1 MKTFYIIFTFCMG
14 LFAGYVLFNK
24 ENQTLKPPLEPFET
38 IATKAA
44 AIDQSKDSAFEK
56 LKRHNDFLQGQLAI
70 VNTKLK
76 QNKSSL
82 DSERL
87 KLSQIQKAITE
98 DTLCRAN
105 QLKDSLNQSICG
117 IHAVTD
123 SMVSDYE
130 YKILITE
137 SKCAVRDSEIIICNK
152 AYSGLKDLLKEQA
165 MREQQL
171 TESLNEALKQQRKKR
186 LQNRFLTGGMLFVS
200 GLATSFIIYSK
211 Q

>member
-24 ENQTLKPPLEPFET
+24 ENQTLKPPLENYEAIT
-38 IATKAA
+38 AKSE
-44 AIDQSKDSAFEK
+44 AIDKSKDSAVES

-82 DSERL
+82 YSERL

-105 QLKDSLNQSICG
+105 QLKGSLNQSISD
-117 IHAVTD
+117 IHVATD
-123 SMVSDYE
+123 SLVSDYE
-130 YKILITE
+130 YKINLTE
-137 SKCAVRDSEIIICNK
+137 AKCAVRDSEIVICNK
-152 AYSGLKDLLKEQA
+152 AYSALKDLVKEQS

-186 LQNRFLTGGMLFVS
+186 LQNRFLTGGMLFVT

>member
-24 ENQTLKPPLEPFET
+24 ETLNLKPPLEHYEA
-38 IATKAA
+38 IAYKAT

-56 LKRHNDFLQGQLAI
+56 LKRQNDFLQGQLAL
-70 VNTKLK
+70 VNVKLK
-76 QNKSSL
+76 QNKNSL
-82 DSERL
+82 YSERK
-87 KLSQIQKAITE
+87 KLSQIQEAVST
-98 DTLCRAN
+98 DSLCESKH
-105 QLKDSLNQSICG
+105 LKDSLSQSIRKL
-117 IHAVTD
+117 HSVTD
-123 SMVSDYE
+123 SLMSDYE
-130 YKILITE
+130 YKNLITE
-137 SKCAVRDSEIIICNK
+137 TKCAVRDSEIVICNK
-152 AYSGLKDLLKEQA
+152 AYSGLKDLVKEQA

-186 LQNRFLTGGMLFVS
+186 LQNRFLTGGMLFVT

>member
-24 ENQTLKPPLEPFET
+24 ENQNLEPPLEHIET
-38 IATKAA
+38 IATKSE
-44 AIDQSKDSAFEK
+44 AIDKSKDSAIEK
-56 LKRHNDFLQGQLAI
+56 LKQQNNFLQGQLAI
-70 VNTKLK
+70 VNGKLK
-76 QNKSSL
+76 QKKSSL
-82 DSERL
+82 YSERK
-87 KLSQIQKAITE
+87 KLSQIQQIISE
-98 DTLCRAN
+98 DTLCKDKVRT
-105 QLKDSLNQSICG
+105 DSLNQSISN

-123 SMVSDYE
+123 SLVSDYE
-130 YKILITE
+130 YKIKLTE
-137 SKCAVRDSEIIICNK
+137 AKCAIRDSEIVICNI
-152 AYSGLKDLLKEQA
+152 AYSRLKDLVKEQA

-186 LQNRFLTGGMLFVS
+186 LQNRFLTGGMLFVT

>member
-1 MKTFYIIFTFCMG
+1 MKTFYVIFTFCMG

-24 ENQTLKPPLEPFET
+24 ETLNLKPPLEHYEA
-38 IATKAA
+38 IAYKAT

-70 VNTKLK
+70 VNGKLK

-82 DSERL
+82 YSERK
-87 KLSQIQKAITE
+87 KLLQIQQAISADSLCE
-98 DTLCRAN
+98 DKH
-105 QLKDSLNQSICG
+105 LKDSLNESLSN
-117 IHAVTD
+117 IHAITD
-123 SMVSDYE
+123 SLVSDYE
-130 YKILITE
+130 YKILTTE
-137 SKCAVRDSEIIICNK
+137 NKCAVRDSEIVICNK

-186 LQNRFLTGGMLFVS
+186 LQNRFLAGGMLFVT

>member
-24 ENQTLKPPLEPFET
+24 ETQTLKPPLEPFET

-82 DSERL
+82 YSERL
-87 KLSQIQKAITE
+87 KLSQIQEAVST
-98 DTLCRAN
+98 DSLCESEH
-105 QLKDSLNQSICG
+105 LKDSLNQSISS

-186 LQNRFLTGGMLFVS
+186 LQNRFLTGGMLFVT

>member
-24 ENQTLKPPLEPFET
+24 ENQTFKPPLEPFET

-44 AIDQSKDSAFEK
+44 AIGQSKDSAFEK

-70 VNTKLK
+70 VSVKLK

-82 DSERL
+82 YSERK
-87 KLSQIQKAITE
+87 KLSQIQEAISA
-98 DTLCRAN
+98 DTICNNKILT
-105 QLKDSLNQSICG
+105 DSLNQSISS
-117 IHAVTD
+117 IHSVTD
-123 SMVSDYE
+123 SLVSDYE
-130 YKILITE
+130 YKILIGET
-137 SKCAVRDSEIIICNK
+137 KCAVRDSEIVICNK
-152 AYSGLKDLLKEQA
+152 AYSGLKDLVKEQA

-171 TESLNEALKQQRKKR
+171 TESLNEALKQQRRKR
-186 LQNRFLTGGMLFVS
+186 LQSRFLTAGMLFVT
-200 GLATSFIIYSK
+200 GLATSFIIDSK

>member
-1 MKTFYIIFTFCMG
+1 MKTFYVIFTFCMG

-24 ENQTLKPPLEPFET
+24 ETQTLKPPLETFET

-44 AIDQSKDSAFEK
+44 AIYQSKDSAFEK
-56 LKRHNDFLQGQLAI
+56 LKRHNDFLQGQLTI
-70 VNTKLK
+70 VSSKLK

-82 DSERL
+82 YSQRK
-87 KLSQIQKAITE
+87 KLSQIQEAVSADSLCE
-98 DTLCRAN
+98 DKHF
-105 QLKDSLNQSICG
+105 KDSLNQSIST

-123 SMVSDYE
+123 SLVSDYE

-137 SKCAVRDSEIIICNK
+137 SKCAVRDSEIVICNK
-152 AYSGLKDLLKEQA
+152 AYSGLKDLVKEQV

-186 LQNRFLTGGMLFVS
+186 LQNRFLTGGMLFVT